1 MDASVS
7 LVQRMPYTTAF
18 PKALGTGLLVS
29 TARPVSTDLRA
40 KMKRLID
47 GYEHVLSRFRADS
60 LVTRIGNAEH
70 GGHFDFPDWT
80 GPLFDLY
87 DALHDV
93 TRGAIDP
100 CVGEDLIRLGYDP
113 TLSFTVETDAVER
126 LGALHGR
133 PVWGHDVVRSDDTTL
148 VTHGSVHL
156 DFGACGKGY
165 LVDLLGHMLIQEKS
179 ADWDD
184 FSGPASTST
193 QHPNQVSYPNQNHF
207 SSQPPQFVIDA
218 GGDLLAHAEQTISVA
233 LEDPEDQSRAIGV
246 AHIANG
252 ALCASAPSRRHW
264 NIAINEYTQI
274 AIHHLLNAIDGLP
287 AQQTEASWTYVPSS
301 SQYLNNSHDTANA
314 AEPANATLSLAQ
326 NYPTAVADG
335 LATALFVSDA
345 AQLQSTFNFAC
356 ATLNESRQ
364 IAASNDFPAELFLQ
378 SVSRPH
384 TSPNLK
390 SKAAF

>member
-7 LVQRMPYTTAF
+7 LAQRMPYTTAF
-18 PKALGTGLLVS
+18 PKALGTGLLIS
-29 TARPVSTDLRA
+29 TARPVSTGLRA
-40 KMKRLID
+40 NMERLID

-70 GGHFDFPDWT
+70 GGHFDFPNWT

-100 CVGEDLIRLGYDP
+100 CVGEDLIRLGYDA
-113 TLSFTVETDAVER
+113 SMNFTVTRNAPKH
-126 LGALHGR
+126 LGALRGR
-133 PVWGHDVVRSDDTTL
+133 SVWGHDVERHGTTL
-148 VTHGSVHL
+148 VTHDPVQL

-184 FSGPASTST
+184 FSGPASSST
-193 QHPNQVSYPNQNHF
+193 HHPNQVSYPNQNHF

-218 GGDLLAHAEQTISVA
+218 GGDLLVHAEQTISVA

-345 AQLQSTFNFAC
+345 AQLQSTFNFTC

-364 IAASNDFPAELFLQ
+364 ISASNDFPAELFLQ
-378 SVSRPH
+378 SASRPH

>member
-7 LVQRMPYTTAF
+7 LAQRMPYTTAF
-18 PKALGTGLLVS
+18 PKALGTGLLIS
-29 TARPVSTDLRA
+29 TARPVSTGLRA
-40 KMKRLID
+40 NMERLID

-70 GGHFDFPDWT
+70 GGHFDFPNWT

-100 CVGEDLIRLGYDP
+100 CVGEDLIRLGYDA
-113 TLSFTVETDAVER
+113 SMNFTVTRNAPKH
-126 LGALHGR
+126 LGALRGR
-133 PVWGHDVVRSDDTTL
+133 SVWGHDVERPGTTL
-148 VTHGSVHL
+148 VTHDPVQL

-184 FSGPASTST
+184 FSGPASSST

-218 GGDLLAHAEQTISVA
+218 GGDLLVHAEQTISVA

-345 AQLQSTFNFAC
+345 AQLQSTFNFTC

-364 IAASNDFPAELFLQ
+364 ISASNDFPAELFLQ
-378 SVSRPH
+378 SASRPH

>member
-1 MDASVS
+1 M
-7 LVQRMPYTTAF
+7 LV
-18 PKALGTGLLVS
+18 
-29 TARPVSTDLRA
+29 
-40 KMKRLID
+40 
-47 GYEHVLSRFRADS
+47 
-60 LVTRIGNAEH
+60 
-70 GGHFDFPDWT
+70 
-80 GPLFDLY
+80 
-87 DALHDV
+87 
-93 TRGAIDP
+93 
-100 CVGEDLIRLGYDP
+100 
-113 TLSFTVETDAVER
+113 
-126 LGALHGR
+126 
-133 PVWGHDVVRSDDTTL
+133 
-148 VTHGSVHL
+148 
-156 DFGACGKGY
+156 
-165 LVDLLGHMLIQEKS
+165 
-179 ADWDD
+179 
-184 FSGPASTST
+184 
-193 QHPNQVSYPNQNHF
+193 
-207 SSQPPQFVIDA
+207 
-218 GGDLLAHAEQTISVA
+218 HAEQTISVA

-287 AQQTEASWTYVPSS
+287 AQQAEASWTYVPSS

-345 AQLQSTFNFAC
+345 AQLQSTFNFTC

-378 SVSRPH
+378 SASRPH
-384 TSPNLK
+384 TNPNLK

>member
-40 KMKRLID
+40 KMERLID

-70 GGHFDFPDWT
+70 GGHFDFPNWA

-87 DALHDV
+87 DTLYDV

-100 CVGEDLIRLGYDP
+100 CVGEDLIRLGYDA
-113 TLSFTVETDAVER
+113 SMNFTVTRNAPKH
-126 LGALHGR
+126 LGALRGR
-133 PVWGHDVVRSDDTTL
+133 SVWGHDVERHGTTL
-148 VTHGSVHL
+148 VTHDPVQL

-184 FSGPASTST
+184 FSDPARSST

-218 GGDLLAHAEQTISVA
+218 GGDLLVHAEQTISVA

-345 AQLQSTFNFAC
+345 TQLQSTFNFTC

-364 IAASNDFPAELFLQ
+364 ISASNDFPAELFLQ
-378 SVSRPH
+378 SASRPH

>member
-7 LVQRMPYTTAF
+7 LAQRMPYTTAF
-18 PKALGTGLLVS
+18 PKALGTGMVIS
-29 TARPVSTDLRA
+29 ADSPIDDESRSA
-40 KMKRLID
+40 MESLIEN
-47 GYEHVLSRFRADS
+47 YEHVLSRFRNDS
-60 LVTRIGNAEH
+60 LIAVIGEAEH
-70 GGHFDFPDWT
+70 GGSFDFPDWCA
-80 GPLFDLY
+80 PLFDLY
-87 DALHDV
+87 DALFSA
-93 TRGAIDP
+93 TSGAIDP
-100 CVGEDLIRLGYDP
+100 CVGEDLIRLGYDA
-113 TLSFTVETDAVER
+113 SMNFTVTRNAPKH
-126 LGALHGR
+126 LGALRGR
-133 PVWGHDVVRSDDTTL
+133 SVWGHDVERHGTTL
-148 VTHGSVHL
+148 VTHDPVQL

-193 QHPNQVSYPNQNHF
+193 QHPNQVSYSNQNHF

-218 GGDLLAHAEQTISVA
+218 GGDLLVHAEQTISVA

-378 SVSRPH
+378 SASRPH

>member
-7 LVQRMPYTTAF
+7 LAQRMPYTTAF
-18 PKALGTGLLVS
+18 PKALGTGLLIS
-29 TARPVSTDLRA
+29 TARPVSTGLRA
-40 KMKRLID
+40 NMERLID

-70 GGHFDFPDWT
+70 GGHFDFPNWT

-100 CVGEDLIRLGYDP
+100 CVGEDLIRLGYDA
-113 TLSFTVETDAVER
+113 SMNFTVTRNAPKH
-126 LGALHGR
+126 LGALRGR
-133 PVWGHDVVRSDDTTL
+133 SVWGHDVERHGTTL
-148 VTHGSVHL
+148 VTHDPVQL

-184 FSGPASTST
+184 FSGPASSST

-218 GGDLLAHAEQTISVA
+218 VGDLLVHAEQTISVA

-345 AQLQSTFNFAC
+345 AQLQSTFNFTC

-364 IAASNDFPAELFLQ
+364 ISASNDFPAELFLQ
-378 SVSRPH
+378 SASRPH

>member
-47 GYEHVLSRFRADS
+47 GYEHALSRFRADS

-165 LVDLLGHMLIQEKS
+165 LVDLLGGLLGGLEPSCVPREPHPQHAMRKDS
-179 ADWDD
+179 AHTAGATD
-184 FSGPASTST
+184 FNRENTFPE
-193 QHPNQVSYPNQNHF
+193 
-207 SSQPPQFVIDA
+207 FVIDA
-218 GGDLLAHAEQTISVA
+218 GGDLLVHTSSPIRVA
-233 LEDPEDQSRAIGV
+233 LEDPDDSSRAVGV
-246 AHIANG
+246 AEICDG

-264 NIAINEYTQI
+264 EVAVDERTHL

-287 AQQTEASWTYVPSS
+287 AQQAEASWTYVPSS
-301 SQYLNNSHDTANA
+301 SQYLNNSYDTANA

>member
-7 LVQRMPYTTAF
+7 LAQRMPYTTAF
-18 PKALGTGLLVS
+18 PKALGTGLLIS
-29 TARPVSTDLRA
+29 TARPVSTGLRA
-40 KMKRLID
+40 NMERLID

-70 GGHFDFPDWT
+70 GGHFDFPNWT

-93 TRGAIDP
+93 THGAIDP
-100 CVGEDLIRLGYDP
+100 CVGEDLIRLGYDA
-113 TLSFTVETDAVER
+113 SMNFTVTRNAPKH
-126 LGALHGR
+126 LGALRGR
-133 PVWGHDVVRSDDTTL
+133 SVWGHDVERHGTTL
-148 VTHGSVHL
+148 VTHDPVQL

-179 ADWDD
+179 ADWDN

-218 GGDLLAHAEQTISVA
+218 GGDLLVHAEQTISVA

-314 AEPANATLSLAQ
+314 AEPANATLSLTQ

-378 SVSRPH
+378 SASRPH

>member
-7 LVQRMPYTTAF
+7 LAQRMPYTTAF
-18 PKALGTGLLVS
+18 PKALGTGLLIS
-29 TARPVSTDLRA
+29 TARPVSTGLRA
-40 KMKRLID
+40 NMERLID

-70 GGHFDFPDWT
+70 GGHFDFPNWT

-100 CVGEDLIRLGYDP
+100 CVGEDLIRLGYDA
-113 TLSFTVETDAVER
+113 SMNFTVTRNAPKH
-126 LGALHGR
+126 LGALRGR
-133 PVWGHDVVRSDDTTL
+133 SVWGHDVERHGTTL
-148 VTHGSVHL
+148 VTHDPVQL

-193 QHPNQVSYPNQNHF
+193 QHPNQVNYPNQNHF

-218 GGDLLAHAEQTISVA
+218 GGDLLVHAEQTISVA

-345 AQLQSTFNFAC
+345 AQLQSTFNFTC

-364 IAASNDFPAELFLQ
+364 ISASNDFPAELFLQ
-378 SVSRPH
+378 SASRPH

>member
-18 PKALGTGLLVS
+18 PKALGTGLLIS
-29 TARPVSTDLRA
+29 TARPVSTGLRA
-40 KMKRLID
+40 KMERLID

-70 GGHFDFPDWT
+70 GGHFDFPNWT
-80 GPLFDLY
+80 DPLFDLY

-100 CVGEDLIRLGYDP
+100 CVGDDLIRLGYDA
-113 TLSFTVETDAVER
+113 SMNFTVTRNAPKH
-126 LGALHGR
+126 LGALRGR
-133 PVWGHDVVRSDDTTL
+133 SVWGHDVERHGTTL
-148 VTHGSVHL
+148 VTHDPVQL

-184 FSGPASTST
+184 FSDPARSST

-218 GGDLLAHAEQTISVA
+218 GGDLLVHAEQTISVA

-345 AQLQSTFNFAC
+345 AQLQSTFNFTC

-364 IAASNDFPAELFLQ
+364 ISASNDFPAELFLQ
-378 SVSRPH
+378 SASRPH

>member
-1 MDASVS
+1 M
-7 LVQRMPYTTAF
+7 
-18 PKALGTGLLVS
+18 
-29 TARPVSTDLRA
+29 
-40 KMKRLID
+40 
-47 GYEHVLSRFRADS
+47 
-60 LVTRIGNAEH
+60 
-70 GGHFDFPDWT
+70 
-80 GPLFDLY
+80 Y

-93 TRGAIDP
+93 THGAIDP
-100 CVGEDLIRLGYDP
+100 CVGEDLIRLGYDA
-113 TLSFTVETDAVER
+113 SMNFTVTQDAPKH
-126 LGALHGR
+126 LGALRGR
-133 PVWGHDVVRSDDTTL
+133 SVWGHDVERHGTTL
-148 VTHGSVHL
+148 VTHDPVQL

-184 FSGPASTST
+184 FSGPASSST

-218 GGDLLAHAEQTISVA
+218 GGDLLVHAEQTISVA

-301 SQYLNNSHDTANA
+301 AQYLNNSHDTANA

-378 SVSRPH
+378 SASRPH

>member
-7 LVQRMPYTTAF
+7 LAQRMPYTTAF
-18 PKALGTGLLVS
+18 PKALGTGLLIS
-29 TARPVSTDLRA
+29 TARPVSTGLRA
-40 KMKRLID
+40 NMERLID

-70 GGHFDFPDWT
+70 GGHFDFPNWT

-100 CVGEDLIRLGYDP
+100 CVGEDLIRLGYDA
-113 TLSFTVETDAVER
+113 SMNFTVTRNAPKH
-126 LGALHGR
+126 LGALRGR
-133 PVWGHDVVRSDDTTL
+133 SVWGHDVERHGTTL
-148 VTHGSVHL
+148 VTHDPVQL

-184 FSGPASTST
+184 FSGPASSST

-218 GGDLLAHAEQTISVA
+218 GGDLLVHAEQTISVA

-301 SQYLNNSHDTANA
+301 SQDLNNSHDTANA

-345 AQLQSTFNFAC
+345 AQLQSTFNFTC

-364 IAASNDFPAELFLQ
+364 ISASNDFPAELFLQ
-378 SVSRPH
+378 SASRPH

>member
-18 PKALGTGLLVS
+18 PKALGTGLLIS
-29 TARPVSTDLRA
+29 TARPVSTGLRA
-40 KMKRLID
+40 KMERLID

-70 GGHFDFPDWT
+70 GGHFDFPNWT
-80 GPLFDLY
+80 DPLFDLY

-100 CVGEDLIRLGYDP
+100 CVGEDLIRLGYDA
-113 TLSFTVETDAVER
+113 SMNFTVTRNAPKH
-126 LGALHGR
+126 LGALRGR
-133 PVWGHDVVRSDDTTL
+133 SVWGHDVERHGTTL
-148 VTHGSVHL
+148 VTHDPVQL

-184 FSGPASTST
+184 FSDPARSST

-218 GGDLLAHAEQTISVA
+218 GGDLLVHAEQTISVA

-301 SQYLNNSHDTANA
+301 SRYLNNSHDTANA

-345 AQLQSTFNFAC
+345 AQLQSTFNFTC

-364 IAASNDFPAELFLQ
+364 ISASNDFPAELFLQ
-378 SVSRPH
+378 SASRPH

>member
-7 LVQRMPYTTAF
+7 LAQRMPYTTAF
-18 PKALGTGLLVS
+18 PKALGTGLLIS
-29 TARPVSTDLRA
+29 TARPVSTGLRA
-40 KMKRLID
+40 NMERLID

-70 GGHFDFPDWT
+70 GGHFDFPNWT

-100 CVGEDLIRLGYDP
+100 CVGEDLIRLGYDA
-113 TLSFTVETDAVER
+113 SMNFTVTQDAPKH

-133 PVWGHDVVRSDDTTL
+133 SVWGHDVERHGTTL
-148 VTHGSVHL
+148 VTHDPVQL

-218 GGDLLAHAEQTISVA
+218 GGDLLVHAEQTISVA

-301 SQYLNNSHDTANA
+301 SQYLNISHDTDNA
-314 AEPANATLSLAQ
+314 TEPANATLSLAQ

-345 AQLQSTFNFAC
+345 AQLQSTFNFTC

-378 SVSRPH
+378 SASRPH

>member
-1 MDASVS
+1 MDASV
-7 LVQRMPYTTAF
+7 LLAQHMPYTTAF
-18 PKALGTGLLVS
+18 PKALGTGLLIS
-29 TARPVSTDLRA
+29 TARPVSTGLHA
-40 KMKRLID
+40 KMERLID

-70 GGHFDFPDWT
+70 GGHFDFPNWT

-93 TRGAIDP
+93 THGTIDP
-100 CVGEDLIRLGYDP
+100 CVGEDLIRLGYDA
-113 TLSFTVETDAVER
+113 SMNFTVTQDAPKH
-126 LGALHGR
+126 LGALRGR
-133 PVWGHDVVRSDDTTL
+133 SVWGHDVERHGTTL
-148 VTHGSVHL
+148 VTHDPVQL

-218 GGDLLAHAEQTISVA
+218 GGDLLVHAEQTISVA

-345 AQLQSTFNFAC
+345 AQLQSTFNFTC

-364 IAASNDFPAELFLQ
+364 ISASNDFPAELFLQ
-378 SVSRPH
+378 SASRPH

>member
-7 LVQRMPYTTAF
+7 LAQRMPYTTAF
-18 PKALGTGLLVS
+18 PKALGTGLLIS
-29 TARPVSTDLRA
+29 TARPVSTGLRA
-40 KMKRLID
+40 NMERLID

-70 GGHFDFPDWT
+70 GGHFDFPNWT

-93 TRGAIDP
+93 THGAIDP
-100 CVGEDLIRLGYDP
+100 CVGEDLIRLGYDA
-113 TLSFTVETDAVER
+113 SMNFTVTRNAPKH
-126 LGALHGR
+126 LGALRGR
-133 PVWGHDVVRSDDTTL
+133 SVWGLDVERHGTTL
-148 VTHGSVHL
+148 VTHDPVQL

-218 GGDLLAHAEQTISVA
+218 GGDLLVHAEQTISVA

-301 SQYLNNSHDTANA
+301 AQYLNNPHDIANA
-314 AEPANATLSLAQ
+314 VEPANATLSLAQ

-364 IAASNDFPAELFLQ
+364 ISASNDFPTELFLQ
-378 SVSRPH
+378 SASRPH

>member
-7 LVQRMPYTTAF
+7 LAQRMPYTTAF
-18 PKALGTGLLVS
+18 PKALGTGLLIS
-29 TARPVSTDLRA
+29 TARPVSTGLRA
-40 KMKRLID
+40 NMERLID

-70 GGHFDFPDWT
+70 GGHFDFPNWT

-93 TRGAIDP
+93 THGAIDP
-100 CVGEDLIRLGYDP
+100 CVGEDLIRLGYDA
-113 TLSFTVETDAVER
+113 SMNFTVTRNAPKH
-126 LGALHGR
+126 LGALRGR
-133 PVWGHDVVRSDDTTL
+133 SVWGHDVERHGTTL
-148 VTHGSVHL
+148 VTHDPVQL

-193 QHPNQVSYPNQNHF
+193 QHPNRVSYPNQNHF

-218 GGDLLAHAEQTISVA
+218 GGDLLVHAEQTISVA

-301 SQYLNNSHDTANA
+301 SQYLNISHDTANA

-378 SVSRPH
+378 SASRPH